1 MCRLYGFHAS
11 EATKVECSL
20 VHAQNALLIQSRS
33 DLRGV
38 AHADGWGI
46 ACYSGE
52 ALEVERCDTA
62 AHADLHFSVTAERV
76 FAETVI
82 AHVRRATVGTPSIT
96 NTHPFRH
103 GHWVFAHNGTVTG
116 FESLRPELERETD
129 PHLQTERRGT
139 TDSEQAFYWLLS
151 RMAQSGID
159 IASRSTDIRTLVP
172 LLASSVSELARR
184 CEQRQPDK
192 EAKLNFLLTD
202 GRTLLATRWGN
213 TLHWVR
219 RDGIH
224 DCEICGIAH
233 VRHEPTREYHAVIV
247 ASEPI
252 SREAWEPIE
261 QGHILAVGS
270 DLESRVHSI

>member
-11 EATKVECSL
+11 EATKVECTL

-52 ALEVERCDTA
+52 TVDVERCATA
-62 AHADLHFSVTAERV
+62 AHSDLSFSAAAERV

-82 AHVRRATVGTPSIT
+82 AHVRRATVGTPSVD

-103 GHWVFAHNGTVTG
+103 GHWVFAHNGTLTG
-116 FESLRPELERETD
+116 FEGLRPELERETQ
-129 PHLQTERRGT
+129 PWLQKHRCGT
-139 TDSEQAFYWLLS
+139 TDSEQAFYWVLS
-151 RMAQSGID
+151 RMVDSGFD
-159 IASRSTDIRTLVP
+159 LAARRTNVEAMVSVLGSSIA
-172 LLASSVSELARR
+172 ELARR
-184 CEQRQPDK
+184 CETRQPDT

-202 GRTLLATRWGN
+202 GQTLLASRWGN

-224 DCEICGIAH
+224 DCEICGIPH
-233 VRHEPTREYHAVIV
+233 VRHDVAREYHAVIV

-252 SREAWEPIE
+252 SHEAWEPIE
-261 QGHILAVGS
+261 QGHMLVVGPG
-270 DLESRVHSI
+270 LESRVQPI